1 VGAAAPATAYTL
13 HRGFHGQSGRD
24 GDHSADD
31 DRARGEDAGA
41 GEGEPYPGGT
51 EGYAADEY

>member
-1 VGAAAPATAYTL
+1 MP
-13 HRGFHGQSGRD
+13 HRGFHDQSGRD

-41 GEGEPYPGGT
+41 GEGEPHPGGT